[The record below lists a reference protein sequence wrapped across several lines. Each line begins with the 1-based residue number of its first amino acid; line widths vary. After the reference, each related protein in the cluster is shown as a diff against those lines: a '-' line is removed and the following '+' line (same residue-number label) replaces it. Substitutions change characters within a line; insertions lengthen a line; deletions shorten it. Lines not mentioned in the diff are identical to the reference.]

1 MEVFF
6 SSVVVTGLV
15 HDYSFSVF
23 SERKKEM
30 GVLIRGGRGVSHK
43 RTSFIDFRSAFF
55 LGCVRGVIFGVVHK
69 DLAVE
74 CTVKRHLTTR
84 ILTST
89 H

>member
-1 MEVFF
+1 M
-6 SSVVVTGLV
+6 V

-55 LGCVRGVIFGVVHK
+55 RVV
-69 DLAVE
+69 
-74 CTVKRHLTTR
+74 
-84 ILTST
+84 
-89 H
+89 

>member
-30 GVLIRGGRGVSHK
+30 GFDKGGGGVFILVIRERA
-43 RTSFIDFRSAFF
+43 SFIDFRSAFF
-55 LGCVRGVIFGVVHK
+55 W
-69 DLAVE
+69 
-74 CTVKRHLTTR
+74 
-84 ILTST
+84 
-89 H
+89 

>member
-1 MEVFF
+1 M
-6 SSVVVTGLV
+6 SRSNGVVV

-55 LGCVRGVIFGVVHK
+55 LGCVRGGCDFR
-69 DLAVE
+69 L
-74 CTVKRHLTTR
+74 
-84 ILTST
+84 S
-89 H
+89 